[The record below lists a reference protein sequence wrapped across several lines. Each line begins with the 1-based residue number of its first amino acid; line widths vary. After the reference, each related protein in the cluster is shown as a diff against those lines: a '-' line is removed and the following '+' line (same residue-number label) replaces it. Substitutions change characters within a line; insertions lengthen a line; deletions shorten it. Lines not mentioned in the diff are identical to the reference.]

1 MSGKLVTV
9 DQAAEEL
16 KLHPKTVLR
25 HIREGRLSATRIGKV
40 YRIDRG
46 ALDAFAGVVRG
57 HPAGPVANVRATCII
72 EISDISVEGA
82 ERMAS
87 LLNAAAMTGDA
98 QTAPLHLSTA
108 HDPVG
113 RSLKIVLI
121 AIPSDSARLL
131 ELVDLQLRALK

>member
-1 MSGKLVTV
+1 MSGKILTV
-9 DQAAEEL
+9 EQAAEEL

-25 HIREGRLSATRIGKV
+25 HIREGRLSATRIGKA

-46 ALDAFAGVVRG
+46 TLDTFAGVVRG
-57 HPAGPVANVRATCII
+57 HVGPVADVRATCII
-72 EISDISVEGA
+72 EISDISAEGA

-87 LLNAAAMTGDA
+87 LLNAAGMTGDA
-98 QTAPLHLSTA
+98 RTAPLHLSTA

-121 AIPSDSARLL
+121 ATPSDSARLL
-131 ELVDLQLRALK
+131 ELADLQLRALK